1 MGLFVIWQKV
11 SFNRQGRNLRSHKF
25 YEIKREAFASLR
37 DLKRGNV
44 KLFDGG
50 FGKGFAT

>member
-1 MGLFVIWQKV
+1 MKAGFQHNQNEKPGS
-11 SFNRQGRNLRSHKF
+11 SFDEPGSF
-25 YEIKREAFASLR
+25 R

-50 FGKGFAT
+50 FRACITT